1 MYGIS
6 INHIVRPLLGTVKDT
21 VKTVIDSLCNCH
33 DINSLLGHLKQG
45 SSRRWNIS
53 IAGVTKYTIELIIIF
68 NFKSIML
75 RT

>member
-45 SSRRWNIS
+45 SSRRWKLG
-53 IAGVTKYTIELIIIF
+53 IAGVTIASDQVH
-68 NFKSIML
+68 N
-75 RT
+75 